1 MPKIPHQLNGS
12 QNNNLSTYNSQS
24 SSTQGMSHASSYSQL
39 PKAQQGQQQQQP
51 QQSAAPVYFGV
62 ELGEQMDRDN
72 VDIPKVLQKCV
83 ETIEAYGMDSQGLYR
98 LSGTT
103 SRIQRL
109 RAKME
114 KGKDYVSQSLLPI
127 SRSLQLTGSL
137 MTGRH

>member
-1 MPKIPHQLNGS
+1 MPKVPQQLNGS
-12 QNNNLSTYNSQS
+12 QAHNTSAYNSQGT
-24 SSTQGMSHASSYSQL
+24 STQGMTHAQSYSQL
-39 PKAQQGQQQQQP
+39 PKAQQGQQQQT
-51 QQSAAPVYFGV
+51 QQAPVYFGV

-83 ETIEAYGMDSQGLYR
+83 ETIETYGMDSQGLYR

-114 KGKDYVSQSLLPI
+114 KGQ
-127 SRSLQLTGSL
+127 
-137 MTGRH
+137 

>member
-1 MPKIPHQLNGS
+1 
-12 QNNNLSTYNSQS
+12 
-24 SSTQGMSHASSYSQL
+24 
-39 PKAQQGQQQQQP
+39 
-51 QQSAAPVYFGV
+51 
-62 ELGEQMDRDN
+62 MDRDN

-114 KGKDYVSQSLLPI
+114 KGKVHFYIVTL
-127 SRSLQLTGSL
+127 RSYIG
-137 MTGRH
+137 